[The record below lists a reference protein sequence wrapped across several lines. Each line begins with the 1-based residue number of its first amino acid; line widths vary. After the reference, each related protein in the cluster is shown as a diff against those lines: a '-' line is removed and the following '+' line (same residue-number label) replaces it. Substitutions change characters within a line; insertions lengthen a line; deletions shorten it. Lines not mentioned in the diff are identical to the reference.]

1 MRMNLLFLN
10 KKWGKRS
17 VKYNFVKTPSQ
28 WKYGFETFTSKLELI
43 LDKIFDK
50 NPFLVIALKDFNA
63 KSD

>member
-1 MRMNLLFLN
+1 M
-10 KKWGKRS
+10 
-17 VKYNFVKTPSQ
+17 KTPSQ